1 MEFLFVSPP
10 TIKSTTLIGGNV
22 DDDKI
27 VYIISDVQNTTILPL
42 LGQELY
48 DVIYAG
54 AEADN
59 LTGLYLELYTKFVQ
73 PITKFQTVSNY
84 ALLSNYMV
92 GNGGSVI
99 HQGDNLTPMNSRE
112 LNDFSNTYAGFVQ
125 TYLLRF
131 KDWICVN
138 HIDEYRTHQDGVDAQ
153 RISSRSGWYFGRPSN
168 RVEDRNYQEGN
179 SEWSEYS
186 YKNRR

>member
-10 TIKSTTLIGGNV
+10 TIKSTTIIGGNV

-27 VYIISDVQNTTILPL
+27 VYIISDVQNTTILPM

-73 PITKFQTVSNY
+73 PITKFQTVANY
-84 ALLSNYMV
+84 ALISNYMV

-99 HQGDNLTPMNSRE
+99 HQSDNLTPMDSNE
-112 LNDFSNTYAGFVQ
+112 LNRFSGTYAGFVE

-131 KDWICVN
+131 EDWICIN
-138 HIDEYRTHQDGVDAQ
+138 HIDEYKTHQDGVDAQ
-153 RISSRSGWYFGRPSN
+153 KITNRGGWFFGTSN
-168 RVEDRNYQEGN
+168 VEDSKYNKY
-179 SEWSEYS
+179 
-186 YKNRR
+186 